1 MTITKRLLLTI
12 SLALIAMLVVG
23 VQGLWQQKKANER
36 FEYLKINTFPSIHA
50 LDEGKEALAGIRL
63 TLARSVAL
71 SDPAAKAQQQA
82 RMSELDKRFDAT
94 IDKYEKDLISDN
106 TDRKMLQA
114 DRDAMKTYRQQR
126 DKYLQLMQ
134 ANDVAGADKLM
145 LGDMADEARTL
156 NQLLLDHIEYNY
168 KLADQL
174 NKDNDDAYQTAFTL
188 SIAVLAAAL
197 LVCGGLST
205 QLYVNIRNSLSNLL
219 ETMQNVRSR
228 LDFRLRAPVARMDEI
243 GQASSA
249 FNELMG
255 RLQQSLQEIRHSIG
269 AMEGSI
275 VSMAETSS
283 NIAGSS
289 VQQSESASAMAAAVE
304 QVTVSINH
312 VADRAQEANQQA
324 REAGEIADT
333 GSRVVM
339 GTVDG
344 ISAVA
349 ESVGDAAQRIG
360 RLRDDSA
367 TIATVLGVIKDIA
380 DQTNLLALNAA
391 IEAARA
397 GEMGRGFAVVADEVR
412 KLAERTASSTTE
424 ISGVIDKMQQGTQAA
439 VSGMQQVVERVNS
452 EAEKA
457 RGASDA
463 IQQIKTNSEH
473 SMLLI
478 GEISNSIV
486 EQGSASNTI
495 AQKVEQ
501 IAQMAEANSR
511 ASSNSAGSA
520 RELREQASYIQQ
532 TVAQY
537 QV

>member
-1 MTITKRLLLTI
+1 MTITKRLLLTTL
-12 SLALIAMLVVG
+12 LALLAMFALG
-23 VQGLWQQKKANER
+23 VQGLWKQQQANER
-36 FEYLKINTFPSIHA
+36 FDYMKVNTFPSIHA
-50 LDEGKEALAGIRL
+50 LDDAKEALADLRL

-71 SDPAAKAQQQA
+71 SDPAAKKAEFA
-82 RMSELDKRFDAT
+82 SLGDVDKRFDAAL
-94 IDKYEKDLISDN
+94 DKYEKELLSNDEDRKLLQ
-106 TDRKMLQA
+106 TDR
-114 DRDAMKTYRQQR
+114 DDMKLYRQQR
-126 DKYLQLMQ
+126 DKYLQLLQ
-134 ANDVAGADKLM
+134 ANSVAEADKLM
-145 LGDMADEARTL
+145 TGDMSNEAKAL
-156 NQLLLDHIEYNY
+156 NQALIDHIEFNY
-168 KLADQL
+168 RQAEKLSQ
-174 NKDNDDAYQTAFTL
+174 DNDAAYKAAWWQSMILVVLA
-188 SIAVLAAAL
+188 IAV
-197 LVCGGLST
+197 CGWLSGH
-205 QLYVNIRNSLSNLL
+205 LFLNIRSSLEATLD
-219 ETMQNVRSR
+219 TMQSVRAS
-228 LDFRLRAPVARMDEI
+228 LDFRLRAPVMRMDEI
-243 GQASSA
+243 GKTATA
-249 FNELMG
+249 FNELMA
-255 RLQQSLQEIRHSIG
+255 RLQQSFREIRHSVEE
-269 AMEGSI
+269 MEGSI
-275 VSMAETSS
+275 VHMADSS
-283 NIAGSS
+283 GNIASSS
-289 VQQSESASAMAAAVE
+289 VLQSESASAMAAAVE

-312 VADRAQEANQQA
+312 VADRAREANQQA
-324 REAGEIADT
+324 REAGEIADR
-333 GSRVVM
+333 GSRVVL

-349 ESVGDAAQRIG
+349 ESVGEASERIG
-360 RLRDDSA
+360 KLRDDSS

-439 VSGMQQVVERVNS
+439 VAGMQEVVTRVND

-478 GEISNSIV
+478 GEISGSII

-511 ASSNSAGSA
+511 ASADSADSA
-520 RELREQASYIQQ
+520 QELRSQASNIQR

>member
-1 MTITKRLLLTI
+1 MTITKRLLLTTVLAM
-12 SLALIAMLVVG
+12 LALG
-23 VQGLWQQKKANER
+23 VQGLWKQQQANGR
-36 FEYLKINTFPSIHA
+36 FDYMKINTFPSIHT
-50 LDEGKEALAGIRL
+50 LDDAKEALADVRL

-71 SDPAAKAQQQA
+71 SDPAAKKAEFA
-82 RMSELDKRFDAT
+82 ALADLDKRFDAAL
-94 IDKYEKDLISDN
+94 DKYEKDLVSNDADRKLLQ
-106 TDRKMLQA
+106 TDRE
-114 DRDAMKTYRQQR
+114 DMKLYRQQR
-126 DKYLQLMQ
+126 DKYLQLLQ
-134 ANDVAGADKLM
+134 SNNVAEADKLM
-145 LGDMADEARTL
+145 TGDMSNEAKAL
-156 NQLLLDHIEYNY
+156 NQALIDHIEFNY

-174 NKDNDDAYQTAFTL
+174 SKDN
-188 SIAVLAAAL
+188 AAAYTAAWWQSAIL
-197 LVCGGLST
+197 VASAVLVCGWLSGH
-205 QLYVNIRNSLSNLL
+205 LFLNIRSSLEQTLSA
-219 ETMQNVRSR
+219 MQAVRTT

-243 GQASSA
+243 GKTATA
-249 FNELMG
+249 FNELMA
-255 RLQQSLQEIRHSIG
+255 RLQQSFKEIRHSVEE
-269 AMEGSI
+269 MEGAI
-275 VSMAETSS
+275 VHMAESS
-283 NIAGSS
+283 GDIASSS

-312 VADRAQEANQQA
+312 VADRAREANQQA
-324 REAGEIADT
+324 REAGEIADR
-333 GSRVVM
+333 GSKVVL

-349 ESVGDAAQRIG
+349 ESVGEASERIG
-360 RLRDDSA
+360 KLREDSV
-367 TIATVLGVIKDIA
+367 TIATVLSVIKDIA

-424 ISGVIDKMQQGTQAA
+424 ISAVIDKMQQGTQAA
-439 VSGMQQVVERVNS
+439 VSGMQEVVTRVNE

-478 GEISNSIV
+478 GEISSSIV

-511 ASSNSAGSA
+511 ASSDSAGSA
-520 RELREQASYIQQ
+520 QELRSQASNIQR

>member
-1 MTITKRLLLTI
+1 MTITKRLLLTTL
-12 SLALIAMLVVG
+12 LALLAMFALG
-23 VQGLWQQKKANER
+23 VQGLWKQQQANER
-36 FEYLKINTFPSIHA
+36 FDYMKVNTFPSIHTLEDA
-50 LDEGKEALAGIRL
+50 KEALADMRL

-71 SDPAAKAQQQA
+71 SDPAAKKAEFA
-82 RMSELDKRFDAT
+82 SLSDVDKRFDTAL
-94 IDKYEKDLISDN
+94 DKYEKELLSNDEDRKLLQ
-106 TDRKMLQA
+106 TDR
-114 DRDAMKTYRQQR
+114 DDMKLYRQQR
-126 DKYLQLMQ
+126 DKYLQLLQ
-134 ANDVAGADKLM
+134 ANSVAEADKLM
-145 LGDMADEARTL
+145 TGDMSNEAKAL
-156 NQLLLDHIEYNY
+156 NQALIDHIEFNY
-168 KLADQL
+168 RLAEKLSQ
-174 NKDNDDAYQTAFTL
+174 DNDAAYKAAWWQSMIL
-188 SIAVLAAAL
+188 VVLAV
-197 LVCGGLST
+197 LVCGWLSGH
-205 QLYVNIRNSLSNLL
+205 LFLNIRSSLEATLD
-219 ETMQNVRSR
+219 TMQSVRAS
-228 LDFRLRAPVARMDEI
+228 LDFRLRAPVMRMDEI
-243 GQASSA
+243 GKTATA
-249 FNELMG
+249 FNELMA
-255 RLQQSLQEIRHSIG
+255 RLQQSFREIRHSVEE
-269 AMEGSI
+269 MEGSI
-275 VSMAETSS
+275 VHMADSS
-283 NIAGSS
+283 GNIASSS
-289 VQQSESASAMAAAVE
+289 VLQSESASAMAAAVE

-312 VADRAQEANQQA
+312 VADRAREANQQA
-324 REAGEIADT
+324 REAGEIADR
-333 GSRVVM
+333 GSRVVL

-349 ESVGDAAQRIG
+349 ESVGEASERIG
-360 RLRDDSA
+360 KLRDDSA

-439 VSGMQQVVERVNS
+439 VAGMQEVVTRVND

-478 GEISNSIV
+478 GEISSSII

-511 ASSNSAGSA
+511 ASADSADSA
-520 RELREQASYIQQ
+520 QELRSQASNIQR

>member
-1 MTITKRLLLTI
+1 MTITKRLLLTTV
-12 SLALIAMLVVG
+12 LALLAMLALG
-23 VQGLWQQKKANER
+23 VQGLWKQQQANDR
-36 FEYLKINTFPSIHA
+36 FDYMKINTFPSIHT
-50 LDEGKEALAGIRL
+50 LDDAKEALADVRL

-71 SDPAAKAQQQA
+71 SDPAAKKAEFA
-82 RMSELDKRFDAT
+82 ALADLDKRFDAAL
-94 IDKYEKDLISDN
+94 DKYEKDLVSNDADRKLLQ
-106 TDRKMLQA
+106 TDRE
-114 DRDAMKTYRQQR
+114 DMKLYRQQR
-126 DKYLQLMQ
+126 DKYLQLLQ
-134 ANDVAGADKLM
+134 SNNVAEADKLM
-145 LGDMADEARTL
+145 TGDMSNEAKAL
-156 NQLLLDHIEYNY
+156 NQALIDHIEFNY

-174 NKDNDDAYQTAFTL
+174 SKDN
-188 SIAVLAAAL
+188 AAAYTAAWWQSAIL
-197 LVCGGLST
+197 VASAVLVCGWLSGH
-205 QLYVNIRNSLSNLL
+205 LFLNIRSSLEQTLSA
-219 ETMQNVRSR
+219 MQAVRTT

-243 GQASSA
+243 GKTATA
-249 FNELMG
+249 FNELMA
-255 RLQQSLQEIRHSIG
+255 RLQQSFREIRHSVEE
-269 AMEGSI
+269 MEGAI
-275 VSMAETSS
+275 VHMAESS
-283 NIAGSS
+283 GDIASSS

-312 VADRAQEANQQA
+312 VADRAREANQQA
-324 REAGEIADT
+324 REAGEIADR
-333 GSRVVM
+333 GSKVVL

-349 ESVGDAAQRIG
+349 ESVGEASERIG
-360 RLRDDSA
+360 KLREDSV
-367 TIATVLGVIKDIA
+367 TIATVLSVIKDIA

-424 ISGVIDKMQQGTQAA
+424 ISAVIDKMQQGTQAA
-439 VSGMQQVVERVNS
+439 VSGMQEVVTRVNE

-478 GEISNSIV
+478 GEISGSIV

-511 ASSNSAGSA
+511 ASSDSAGSA
-520 RELREQASYIQQ
+520 QQLRSQASNIQR